1 MYKGALTE
9 DVFPV
14 FATTAALLANAL
26 MTAVAGLVT
35 VRPFLGAAR
44 KTPLVP
50 REAPW
55 AMWLG
60 PVFMGGLGLIFGIV
74 PDWIGHWLIEPA
86 VRAFHPSMEDIQQ
99 LKLFHGINDPLLLS
113 ILTFSLG
120 IVFYL
125 LNQPLLRVIGHTRQ
139 KIPIRIETIYTGG
152 LDSIAKIA
160 KIQTRLL
167 QNGSLHRYLSV
178 IIGSVVF
185 GVGLP
190 FILSYTP
197 PVFVINFDP
206 PLPCGLLIGIIASAV
221 IVVVRA
227 RSRLL
232 AICSL
237 GVVGAG
243 IAMLFLMYG
252 APDVALTQLLVETLT
267 VIVVA
272 LVLLRLP
279 SLNSR
284 QPMPSAGKLWNG
296 LLAIAIGT
304 LITALILAVNQTELD
319 RSVTDFFEANS
330 YIAAHGRNIVNVIL
344 VDFRSFDTLGEI
356 TVVALA
362 GLAGYAL
369 IQKRKVE

>member
-1 MYKGALTE
+1 
-9 DVFPV
+9 V
-14 FATTAALLANAL
+14 ALLANSL
-26 MTAVAGLVT
+26 MVAVAGLLIIK
-35 VRPFLGAAR
+35 PFLGAAR
-44 KTPLVP
+44 KTPLSP

-55 AMWLG
+55 TMWLG
-60 PVFMGGLGLIFGIV
+60 PVFMGGLGIIFGIV
-74 PDWIGHWLIEPA
+74 PDWIGRWLIEPA
-86 VRAFHPSMEDIQQ
+86 VRAFHPSMEDIQ
-99 LKLFHGINDPLLLS
+99 LELFHGIDKALLLS

-120 IVFYL
+120 SVFFL
-125 LNQPLLRVIGHTRQ
+125 LTGPLRQAIGYADQ
-139 KIPIRIETIYTGG
+139 KNPIHFEPIYNFG

-160 KIQTRLL
+160 KIQTHLL
-167 QNGSLHRYLSV
+167 QNGSLHRYLCV
-178 IIGSVVF
+178 IVGSVVVS
-185 GVGLP
+185 VGLP
-190 FILSYTP
+190 LVLSYTP
-197 PVFVINFDP
+197 PVFETNFDVP
-206 PLPCGLLIGIIASAV
+206 MPGGLLIGIIATAV

-227 RSRLL
+227 RKRLL

-243 IAMLFLMYG
+243 IAMLFLMHG

-267 VIVVA
+267 VIVVS
-272 LVLLRLP
+272 LILLRLP
-279 SLNSR
+279 NLRAR
-284 QPMPSAGKLWNG
+284 QPMSSPGKLWNG

-304 LITALILAVNQTELD
+304 LITALILAVNQTELN

-369 IQKRKVE
+369 IQKRKIE

>member
-1 MYKGALTE
+1 M
-9 DVFPV
+9 
-14 FATTAALLANAL
+14 
-26 MTAVAGLVT
+26 
-35 VRPFLGAAR
+35 
-44 KTPLVP
+44 
-50 REAPW
+50 
-55 AMWLG
+55 
-60 PVFMGGLGLIFGIV
+60 
-74 PDWIGHWLIEPA
+74 
-86 VRAFHPSMEDIQQ
+86 
-99 LKLFHGINDPLLLS
+99 
-113 ILTFSLG
+113 
-120 IVFYL
+120 
-125 LNQPLLRVIGHTRQ
+125 
-139 KIPIRIETIYTGG
+139 
-152 LDSIAKIA
+152 
-160 KIQTRLL
+160 
-167 QNGSLHRYLSV
+167 
-178 IIGSVVF
+178 
-185 GVGLP
+185 
-190 FILSYTP
+190 
-197 PVFVINFDP
+197 
-206 PLPCGLLIGIIASAV
+206 
-221 IVVVRA
+221 
-227 RSRLL
+227 

-279 SLNSR
+279 SLNAR
-284 QPMPSAGKLWNG
+284 QPMPAAVKLWNG